1 VVRLGPS
8 DNNDGGEPDRF
19 AGHRRPVVFLHGL
32 IMDNLSSFYYTLA
45 PTVARTADTVLF
57 DLRGHGRS
65 ERPLDGYRIDDGVDD
80 LMAILDALGID
91 EPVHLVANSFGGTIS
106 LAAALR
112 HPERVAGMALIEAH
126 PAFEGWGDDI
136 VDDLTDLVSGFDDP
150 GIRDYLARDAPRSL
164 RRMVKT
170 CEDLVM
176 VSSMGDDLRA
186 SPPTTPDDLTALS
199 CPTLLL
205 YGENS
210 DILDRA
216 FTLEDSIPG
225 AVLRVVD
232 GCSHALLMENPNEVN
247 RQVQGWLD
255 DQAEQAWLAAGE
267 TTTDAAGETDT
278 AAPDTAAPDTP
289 DTDAPQPERILL

>member
-1 VVRLGPS
+1 MADLMVRGLRFNVVRLGPG
-8 DNNDGGEPDRF
+8 DNDGGGVPDPY
-19 AGHRRPVVFLHGL
+19 ADHRRPVVFLHGL

-45 PTVARTADTVLF
+45 PAVARTTDTVLF

-65 ERPLDGYRIDDGVDD
+65 ERPLDGYRIEDGSDD
-80 LMAILDALGID
+80 LLGILDALEID
-91 EPVHLVANSFGGTIS
+91 EPVHLVANSFGGTIA
-106 LAAALR
+106 LATALR

-126 PAFEGWGDDI
+126 PAFEGWGDEI

-150 GIRDYLARDAPRSL
+150 GIRDYLANDAPRTL

-170 CEDLVM
+170 CEDLVT
-176 VSSMGDDLRA
+176 VSTMGDDLRA
-186 SPPTTPDDLTALS
+186 SEPTTPDDLTTLS

-216 FTLEDSIPG
+216 FVLEDSIPG
-225 AVLRVVD
+225 SVLSVVD
-232 GCSHALLMENPNEVN
+232 GCSHALLMENPHEVD

-255 DQAEQAWLAAGE
+255 AQAEQAWLAATSGR
-267 TTTDAAGETDT
+267 
-278 AAPDTAAPDTP
+278 
-289 DTDAPQPERILL
+289 PEPVSS